1 MTGERSRWRVHTGW
15 ALVAA
20 LAVGATWW
28 ASAAVLR
35 PAVTETA
42 QLPPAV
48 YTVSTGTVGV
58 EVAATGR
65 VEFIPARTAVAGRSG
80 VVTDITVASDG
91 AIASGDRVLTID
103 LAPVI
108 VAPGATPA
116 FRDLA
121 LKMKG
126 PDVAQLRQF
135 LGLSAGDTYDWAT
148 YEAVRAWQRSLG
160 VAVDG
165 IVHRGD
171 ILFLPTLP
179 ARGYVE
185 DDVSIGGMVET
196 GQDLLTVVGDAG
208 LLVTA
213 DAGGRFVAGM
223 TATLTLPDGT
233 TVSGQLSGPTREPDG
248 LEYFRVVNA
257 DGANPC
263 DAVCA
268 AQFPPDTSSQVA
280 ARIELVPVAEGLVVP
295 DAALIVRADG
305 SLAVRTEDGDV
316 QAVTLVARGQG
327 TSIVE
332 GIDEGAV
339 IELFADPDAAP

>member
-1 MTGERSRWRVHTGW
+1 MHAAWT
-15 ALVAA
+15 LVTA
-20 LAVGATWW
+20 LAIGAAWW

-35 PAVTETA
+35 PTVTETA
-42 QLPPAV
+42 EPPPAV

-58 EVAATGR
+58 EVAATGG
-65 VEFIPARTAVAGRSG
+65 VEFTPARTAVAGRSG
-80 VVTDITVASDG
+80 VVTDITITSSGV
-91 AIASGDRVLTID
+91 IASGDRILTID

-108 VAPGATPA
+108 VAPGVTPA
-116 FRDLA
+116 FRDLT
-121 LKMKG
+121 LKTRG

-148 YEAVRAWQRSLG
+148 YDAVRAWQRSLG

-171 ILFLPTLP
+171 VLFLPTLP
-179 ARGYVE
+179 ARGFI
-185 DDVSIGGMVET
+185 DGDVAIGGTVET

-208 LLVTA
+208 LLVMA

-223 TATLTLPDGT
+223 TATLTLPDET
-233 TVSGQLSGPTREPDG
+233 TVSGQLTGPTREPDG

-257 DGANPC
+257 DDANPC
-263 DAVCA
+263 DTACA
-268 AQFPPDTSSQVA
+268 AQFPADTSSQVA

-305 SLAVRTEDGDV
+305 SFAVRTENGEV

-332 GIDEGAV
+332 GIDEGTV
-339 IELFADPDAAP
+339 IELFADPGAAP